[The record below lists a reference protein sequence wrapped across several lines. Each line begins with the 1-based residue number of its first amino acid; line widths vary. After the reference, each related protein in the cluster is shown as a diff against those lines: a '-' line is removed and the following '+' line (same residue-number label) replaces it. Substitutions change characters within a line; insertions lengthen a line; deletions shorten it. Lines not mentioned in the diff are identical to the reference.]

1 MGCLAIF
8 LTAAFSTA
16 IIVYMSGLIGLVVGF
31 IALMGGYMSGLVAFV
46 IGFILLS

>member
-8 LTAAFSTA
+8 FTAAFSTA

-31 IALMGGYMSGLVAFV
+31 MALMAGYMSGLVAFV

>member
-8 LTAAFSTA
+8 FTAAFSPA
-16 IIVYMSGLIGLVVGF
+16 ILVYMSGLIGLVVGF

-46 IGFILLS
+46 IGFILLA

>member
-8 LTAAFSTA
+8 FTAAFATA
-16 IIVYMSGLIGLVVGF
+16 ILVYMSGLIGLVIGF

>member
-8 LTAAFSTA
+8 FTAAFTTA
-16 IIVYMSGLIGLVVGF
+16 ILVYMSGLIGLVVGF
-31 IALMGGYMSGLVAFV
+31 IALMAGYMSGLVAFV

>member
-8 LTAAFSTA
+8 FTAAFSTA
-16 IIVYMSGLIGLVVGF
+16 LVIYMSGLVGFVIGF
-31 IALMGGYMSGLVAFV
+31 IALMGGYMTGLIAFI

>member
-8 LTAAFSTA
+8 FTAAFTTA
-16 IIVYMSGLIGLVVGF
+16 LVVYMSGLVGLVTGF
-31 IALMGGYMSGLVAFV
+31 IALMAGYMTGLVAFI

>member
-8 LTAAFSTA
+8 FTAAFTA
-16 IIVYMSGLIGLVVGF
+16 ALVIYMSGLIGLVLGF
-31 IALMGGYMSGLVAFV
+31 IALMGGYMTGLVAFV

>member
-8 LTAAFSTA
+8 FTAAFSAA
-16 IIVYMSGLIGLVVGF
+16 ILVYMGGLIGLVVGF
-31 IALMGGYMSGLVAFV
+31 IALMGGYITGLVAFV